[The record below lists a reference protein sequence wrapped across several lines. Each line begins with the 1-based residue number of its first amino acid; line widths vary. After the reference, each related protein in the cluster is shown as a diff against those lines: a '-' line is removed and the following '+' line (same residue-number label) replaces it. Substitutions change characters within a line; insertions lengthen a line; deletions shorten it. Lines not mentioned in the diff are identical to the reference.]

1 MTMIRDT
8 EIVDTA
14 TAEPERDNDAHH
26 TDASDNATVRS
37 PRRSMARI
45 GLAVAGAT
53 VLACSVLATVTLVV
67 ADDPTPAPT
76 TPASGVRP
84 RTPDTIEHWA
94 IADTPHPRTP
104 DTIEH
109 WAIAD
114 TPHPRTPDTIEHW
127 AAPLSRMHGRRVV
140 NPR

>member
-1 MTMIRDT
+1 MIRDT

-14 TAEPERDNDAHH
+14 AAEPEGDNLAGHIN
-26 TDASDNATVRS
+26 TSDIDTVRS

-53 VLACSVLATVTLVV
+53 VLACSVLVTVTVV
-67 ADDPTPAPT
+67 IDDPTPAAT
-76 TPASGVRP
+76 TPASDARP

-94 IADTPHPRTP
+94 NANTPRPRTP

-109 WAIAD
+109 WANAN
-114 TPHPRTPDTIEHW
+114 TPRPRTPDTIEHS
-127 AAPLSRMHGRRVV
+127 A
-140 NPR
+140 